1 MLILK
6 NDSQPEV
13 ASLDTTLDI
22 LDTRLR
28 EFEGLL
34 S

>member
-1 MLILK
+1 LISE

-22 LDTRLR
+22 LDTGFR
-28 EFEGLL
+28 ELERLL